1 MSKQRTVR
9 FPVNKRAAPLRRFAK
24 GEQGVTAIEFALVL
38 PVVLLIM
45 LGSFEVPRYVLLYQ
59 KISRTSAGVS
69 DLVAQA
75 DEPLTGNQMQDIFLA
90 ANTMMQPY
98 DVVAN
103 GKIIVTSINNPNG
116 GGVALTWQKDNGGK
130 NGGKP
135 AVDSQS
141 RITVAGLANDLKPA
155 ANEEL
160 LTAEVFFQYAPVFPT
175 LIYNGSQL
183 YSVSYTRPRNHNL
196 MTLPG
201 KADSEP

>member
-1 MSKQRTVR
+1 MSKKRTIR
-9 FPVNKRAAPLRRFAK
+9 FPAIKRAISLRRFAK

-38 PVVLLIM
+38 PVMLLIM
-45 LGSFEVPRYVLLYQ
+45 LGCFEVPRFVLIYQ
-59 KISRTSAGVS
+59 KLSRTSAGVS
-69 DLVAQA
+69 DLVARA
-75 DEPLTGNQMQDIFLA
+75 DEPLTGNQLQDIFLA

-116 GGVALTWQKDNGGK
+116 GGIELTWRKDNGGK

-135 AVDSQS
+135 AQDSNS
-141 RITVAGLANDLKPA
+141 RITVAGLPVDLRPA

-175 LIYNGSQL
+175 LIYNGTQL

-196 MTLPG
+196 MTIPG
-201 KADSEP
+201 KAGSDP